1 METSTAA
8 SKDIVTMNT
17 EAMKQV
23 NNTLQSVVAMIGK
36 VLKYLETIE
45 SRVEYLEGDHE
56 GSARVEDLEG
66 DHEGSDGDEGSDR
79 EGSDGDDED
88 TWAQGV

>member
-17 EAMKQV
+17 TAVERVDK
-23 NNTLQSVVAMIGK
+23 TLQSVVAMIGK

-45 SRVEYLEGDHE
+45 SRVEDLEGDHE
-56 GSARVEDLEG
+56 GSAGVEDLEGDHDSGVEDLEG
-66 DHEGSDGDEGSDR
+66 DHEGSDGDE
-79 EGSDGDDED
+79 EN
-88 TWAQGV
+88 TWE